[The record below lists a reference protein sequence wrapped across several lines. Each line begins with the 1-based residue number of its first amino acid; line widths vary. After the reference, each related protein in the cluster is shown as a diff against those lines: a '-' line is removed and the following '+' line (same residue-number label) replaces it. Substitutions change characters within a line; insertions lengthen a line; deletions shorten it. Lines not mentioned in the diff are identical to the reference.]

1 MGDRL
6 GLLVKSRLL
15 FSHFTQW
22 EASMIDRIQWLGHG
36 SFLIQ
41 GPPLITINPWRVART
56 AFHPDAILITN
67 DLYDHC
73 SPGDIDK
80 LRGPQTMIIANPAA
94 SHVLG
99 NGALLLRSW
108 QSVNVSGARVTAVP
122 AYTHSDYYPASKGG
136 LGFVISIDY
145 YDIYYAGTTDFV
157 PELER
162 IRCDVAILPL
172 SAGPGTL
179 DLERTVE
186 LVRALQPRWVIPSH
200 WGTFGGTL
208 LDVQALERALGS
220 LATVVAPERVR

>member
-1 MGDRL
+1 
-6 GLLVKSRLL
+6 
-15 FSHFTQW
+15 
-22 EASMIDRIQWLGHG
+22 MIDRIQWLGHG

-41 GPPLITINPWRVART
+41 GPPLIYINPWRVSRS

-94 SHVLG
+94 SSVLSDS
-99 NGALLLRSW
+99 ALLLRSW
-108 QSVNVSGARVTAVP
+108 QSINVSGARITAVP
-122 AYTHSDYYPASKGG
+122 AYTRSDYYPASKGG

-157 PELER
+157 PELEK

-172 SAGPGTL
+172 AGGPGTL
-179 DLERTVE
+179 TLERTVE
-186 LVRALQPRWVIPSH
+186 LVRVLQPRWVIPSH
-200 WGTFGGTL
+200 WGTFGGTV

>member
-1 MGDRL
+1 
-6 GLLVKSRLL
+6 
-15 FSHFTQW
+15 
-22 EASMIDRIQWLGHG
+22 MIDRIQWLGHG

-41 GPPLITINPWRVART
+41 GPPLIYINPWRVSRS

-94 SHVLG
+94 SSVLSD
-99 NGALLLRSW
+99 GALLLRSW
-108 QSVNVSGARVTAVP
+108 QSINVSGARITAVP
-122 AYTHSDYYPASKGG
+122 AYTRSDYYPASKGG

-157 PELER
+157 PELEK

-172 SAGPGTL
+172 AGGPGTL
-179 DLERTVE
+179 TLERTVE
-186 LVRALQPRWVIPSH
+186 LVRVLQPRWVIPSH
-200 WGTFGGTL
+200 WGTFGGTA
-208 LDVQALERALGS
+208 LDVQALERALSG
-220 LATVVAPERVR
+220 LATVVAPEQVR

>member
-1 MGDRL
+1 
-6 GLLVKSRLL
+6 
-15 FSHFTQW
+15 
-22 EASMIDRIQWLGHG
+22 MIDRIQWLGHG

-41 GPPLITINPWRVART
+41 GPPLIYINPWRVSRS

-157 PELER
+157 PELEK

-172 SAGPGTL
+172 AGGPGTL
-179 DLERTVE
+179 TLERTVE
-186 LVRALQPRWVIPSH
+186 LVRVLQPRWVIPSH
-200 WGTFGGTL
+200 WGTFGGTA
-208 LDVQALERALGS
+208 LDVQALERALSG
-220 LATVVAPERVR
+220 LATVVAPEQVR

>member
-208 LDVQALERALGS
+208 LDVQALERALGG

>member
-1 MGDRL
+1 
-6 GLLVKSRLL
+6 
-15 FSHFTQW
+15 
-22 EASMIDRIQWLGHG
+22 MIDRIQWLGHG

-208 LDVQALERALGS
+208 LDVQALERALGG

>member
-1 MGDRL
+1 
-6 GLLVKSRLL
+6 
-15 FSHFTQW
+15 
-22 EASMIDRIQWLGHG
+22 MIDRIQWLGHG

-99 NGALLLRSW
+99 SGALLLRSW

-157 PELER
+157 TVLER

-208 LDVQALERALGS
+208 LDVQALERALGG

>member
-1 MGDRL
+1 
-6 GLLVKSRLL
+6 
-15 FSHFTQW
+15 
-22 EASMIDRIQWLGHG
+22 MIDRIQWLGHG

-41 GPPLITINPWRVART
+41 GPPLIYINPWRVSRS

-94 SHVLG
+94 SNVLG
-99 NGALLLRSW
+99 DGALLLRSW
-108 QSVNVSGARVTAVP
+108 QSVNVSGARITAVP
-122 AYTHSDYYPASKGG
+122 AYTRSDYYPASKGG

-157 PELER
+157 PELEK

-172 SAGPGTL
+172 SGGPGTL

-186 LVRALQPRWVIPSH
+186 LVRVLQPRWVIPSH
-200 WGTFGGTL
+200 WGTFGGTA
-208 LDVQALERALGS
+208 LDVQALERALS
-220 LATVVAPERVR
+220 DLATVVAPERVR